1 MTELDGK
8 LALELCLNITRSCLL
23 GLLGDSLE
31 KGTGGLY
38 TEMFLNFLGA
48 GLGVSRTQQEVFAGS
63 PKKVLEKSAGES
75 AELANKYSPLFE
87 VH

>member
-1 MTELDGK
+1 MLKHNKK
-8 LALELCLNITRSCLL
+8 LPTGAPGRFSR
-23 GLLGDSLE
+23 

-48 GLGVSRTQQEVFAGS
+48 GLGVSRIQQEVFAGS
-63 PKKVLEKSAGES
+63 PMKVLERSAGES
-75 AELANKYSPLFE
+75 AELANQYSPLGE